1 LGHRAPGPTDP
12 WPNAIERSLVQL
24 EDARCPLELAR
35 TLLAVGSI
43 ERQATHK
50 RLARDALLRALAIFE
65 ELSAPLWAD
74 KARAELQRISGR
86 RPAAEELSESERR
99 SAAGSDAKAAGDEA
113 IVP

>member
-1 LGHRAPGPTDP
+1 
-12 WPNAIERSLVQL
+12 VQL
-24 EDARCPLELAR
+24 EDARFPLELAR

-50 RLARDALLRALAIFE
+50 RLARNALLRALAIFE
-65 ELSAPLWAD
+65 ELSAPLWAE
-74 KARAELQRISGR
+74 KARAELQRISAR

-99 SAAGSDAKAAGDEA
+99 IAAGSDAKAAGDEA